1 MANRIYPRHLEP
13 RLRTALRDTPVVML
27 TGARQSG
34 KSTLALKIAAE
45 ASLPYVTLDDATTL
59 AATRDAAAFL
69 QGLGERA
76 VIDEVQRAPWLLPA
90 IKVAVDRARRPGR
103 FLLTGSAN
111 VLLVPKVSESLAGRM
126 EILRLWPLSQGEILG
141 IRERFLEALFEKRQ
155 PALPP
160 TKTREQDIESVV
172 ARGGYPELVARDS
185 ATRREAWLSAYV
197 TTLIERDVRD
207 LANIEGLSDL
217 PRVLGLLAARTGALL
232 NVAEVSRD
240 SGVAHTT
247 LKRYLALLE
256 AAYIVAPLS
265 AWSRNVG
272 KRLIKAPKLYFPDS
286 AVAAYLARASA
297 EDLRADRGMLGPL
310 LENFALGELRKQ
322 ADWAK
327 RAVEIHYFR
336 TAGGQEVDFVLEHR
350 DGRVAGVEVKA
361 ARSLSGSEFA
371 GLRTL
376 AAAIGDKFVRGVVLY
391 LGDRA
396 LQFGDRLWAMPVSA
410 LWRMQ

>member
-1 MANRIYPRHLEP
+1 MADRFYPRHLEP
-13 RLRTALRDTPVVML
+13 RLRAALRDTPVVML
-27 TGARQSG
+27 SGARQSG
-34 KSTLALKIAAE
+34 KSTLALRIAAE
-45 ASLPYVTLDDATTL
+45 AGLPYVTLDDATTL

-69 QGLGERA
+69 RGLGERA
-76 VIDEVQRAPWLLPA
+76 VIDEVQRAPWLFPA
-90 IKVAVDRARRPGR
+90 IKMAVDHARRPGR

-141 IRERFLEALFEKRQ
+141 IRERFLEALFARHR

-160 TKTREQDIESVV
+160 NRTREQDIESVIT
-172 ARGGYPELVARDS
+172 RGGYPELVARDS
-185 ATRREAWLSAYV
+185 AARREAWLSAYV
-197 TTLIERDVRD
+197 TTLIERDVRN

-247 LKRYLALLE
+247 LKRYLALLK
-256 AAYIVAPLS
+256 AAYIIAPLP

-272 KRLIKAPKLYFPDS
+272 KRLIKTAKLYFPDS
-286 AVAAYLARASA
+286 AVAAYLGRAST
-297 EDLRADRGMLGPL
+297 EGLRADRGMLGRL

-322 ADWAK
+322 SDWAE

-350 DGRVAGVEVKA
+350 DGRIAGIEVKA
-361 ARSLSGSEFA
+361 ARTLSGSEFG
-371 GLRTL
+371 GLQML
-376 AAAIGDKFVRGVVLY
+376 AAATGGKFVRGVVLY
-391 LGDRA
+391 LGERA
-396 LQFGDRLWAMPVSA
+396 LQFADRLWAMPVSA

>member
-1 MANRIYPRHLEP
+1 MANRLYPRHLEP
-13 RLRTALRDTPVVML
+13 RLRAALRDTPVVML

-34 KSTLALKIAAE
+34 KSTLALGIAAE
-45 ASLPYVTLDDATTL
+45 AGLPYVTLDDATTL
-59 AATRDAAAFL
+59 AAARDAAAFL

-76 VIDEVQRAPWLLPA
+76 VIDEVQRAPWLFPA

-141 IRERFLEALFEKRQ
+141 IRERFLELLFARRR

-160 TKTREQDIESVV
+160 ARTREPDIESVIT
-172 ARGGYPELVARDS
+172 RGGYPELVARDS
-185 ATRREAWLSAYV
+185 AARREAWLSAYV

-256 AAYIVAPLS
+256 AAYVVAPLS

-272 KRLIKAPKLYFPDS
+272 KRLIKAAKLYFPDS
-286 AVAAYLARASA
+286 AVAAHLGRAST
-297 EDLRADRGMLGPL
+297 EGLRADRGMLGRL
-310 LENFALGELRKQ
+310 LENFVLGELRKQ
-322 ADWAK
+322 ADWAE
-327 RAVEIHYFR
+327 RAVDIHYFR

-350 DGRVAGVEVKA
+350 DGRIAAVEVKA
-361 ARSLSGSEFA
+361 ARTLSGSEFS
-371 GLRTL
+371 GLRML
-376 AAAIGDKFVRGVVLY
+376 AAATGGNFVRGVVLY
-391 LGDRA
+391 LGERA
-396 LQFGDRLWAMPVSA
+396 LQFADRLWAMPVSA
-410 LWRMQ
+410 LWRMR

>member
-1 MANRIYPRHLEP
+1 MADRFYPRHLEP
-13 RLRTALRDTPVVML
+13 RLRAALRDTPVVML

-34 KSTLALKIAAE
+34 KSTLALRIAAE
-45 ASLPYVTLDDATTL
+45 AGLSYVTLDDATTL

-69 QGLGERA
+69 RGLGERA
-76 VIDEVQRAPWLLPA
+76 VIDEVQRAPWLFPA
-90 IKVAVDRARRPGR
+90 IKMAVDRARRPGR

-141 IRERFLEALFEKRQ
+141 IRERFLEALFARHR

-160 TKTREQDIESVV
+160 TRTRVQDIESVIT
-172 ARGGYPELVARDS
+172 RGGYPELVARDS
-185 ATRREAWLSAYV
+185 AARREAWLSAYV

-247 LKRYLALLE
+247 LKRYLALLD
-256 AAYIVAPLS
+256 AAYITAPLP
-265 AWSRNVG
+265 ACSRNVG
-272 KRLIKAPKLYFPDS
+272 KRLIKAAKLYFPDS
-286 AVAAYLARASA
+286 AVAAYLGRAST
-297 EDLRADRGMLGPL
+297 EGLRADRGMLGRL

-322 ADWAK
+322 ADWAE
-327 RAVEIHYFR
+327 RAVEIHYLR
-336 TAGGQEVDFVLEHR
+336 TAGGQGVDFVLEHR
-350 DGRVAGVEVKA
+350 DGRIAGIEVKA
-361 ARSLSGSEFA
+361 ARTLSGSEFG
-371 GLRTL
+371 GLQML
-376 AAAIGDKFVRGVVLY
+376 AAATGGKFVRGVVLY
-391 LGDRA
+391 LGERA
-396 LQFGDRLWAMPVSA
+396 LQFADRLWAMPVSA

>member
-1 MANRIYPRHLEP
+1 MANRLYPRHLEP
-13 RLRTALRDTPVVML
+13 RLRAALRDTPVVML

-45 ASLPYVTLDDATTL
+45 AGLPYVTLDDATTL

-76 VIDEVQRAPWLLPA
+76 VIDEVQRAPWLFPA

-141 IRERFLEALFEKRQ
+141 IRERFLEVLFARRQ

-160 TKTREQDIESVV
+160 TRTREQDIESVIT
-172 ARGGYPELVARDS
+172 RGGYPELVARDS
-185 ATRREAWLSAYV
+185 AARREAWLSAYV

-232 NVAEVSRD
+232 NVAEISRD

-272 KRLIKAPKLYFPDS
+272 KRLIKAAKLYFPDS
-286 AVAAYLARASA
+286 AVAAYLGRAST
-297 EDLRADRGMLGPL
+297 EGLRADRGMLGRL

-322 ADWAK
+322 ADWAE

-350 DGRVAGVEVKA
+350 DGRIAAVEVKA
-361 ARSLSGSEFA
+361 ARTLSGNEFG
-371 GLRTL
+371 GLRML
-376 AAAIGDKFVRGVVLY
+376 AAATGDKFVRGVVLY
-391 LGDRA
+391 LGERA
-396 LQFGDRLWAMPVSA
+396 LQFADRLWAMPVSA